1 MTKQQSTATIYQFP
15 KRARPSSGS
24 CRHATKASA
33 PQAAAANYPAVE
45 FGRAWYHE
53 AAVEQ
58 EDEVRECRHRQ
69 H

>member
-15 KRARPSSGS
+15 RRARPSSGS
-24 CRHATKASA
+24 YRQTVKTTAPKATD
-33 PQAAAANYPAVE
+33 YPAAE

-53 AAVEQ
+53 AAVE
-58 EDEVRECRHRQ
+58 EDGDARDNRHLQ